1 MIAATIIALLLIFG
15 IGGGPFG
22 ELMTKFTKDPIKHT
36 IVEKE
41 RRDQAL
47 DELKSL
53 KKAIKAFNK
62 GVSKDIKH
70 FHKLVE
76 NYDSKPAEFDSM
88 FSSVLAKR
96 KQEVN
101 TIWERRSAMLKHINA
116 DEWTTIISSVKA
128 KIKATDQGEASVCA
142 HSNAGSPST
151 ADRQK

>member
-1 MIAATIIALLLIFG
+1 MIAAAIIALLLIFG

-22 ELMTKFTKDPIKHT
+22 ELMTKYAIDPIKTT
-36 IVEKE
+36 IVEKD
-41 RRDQAL
+41 RQDQAL

-76 NYDSKPAEFDSM
+76 NYDSKPAEFDNM
-88 FSSVLAKR
+88 FSSVIGKR

-101 TIWERRSAMLKHINA
+101 TIWERRSAMLKHIQA
-116 DEWTTIISSVKA
+116 EEWKTIISSAKA
-128 KIKATDQGEASVCA
+128 KMEEK
-142 HSNAGSPST
+142 
-151 ADRQK
+151 RKK